1 MHASLYEDKQTNI
14 YIQTLTASLTANRL
28 TEAILTLSNFWG
40 TKLTTSPKDS
50 APYLWYGKIE
60 TPSCQKTKNW
70 ERLPQTP
77 KCYTIKYR
85 LKPPSNCYRHVCS
98 SKRKPYPPPPPL
110 PLSTAYTFAAKNLRL
125 HQSKWYPFIG
135 ISSPARKL
143 HSLGPV
149 KRPEDPNKNS
159 SITLFTIITCEA

>member
-50 APYLWYGKIE
+50 APYLWYGKIK
-60 TPSCQKTKNW
+60 TPSCQRTKNW

-85 LKPPSNCYRHVCS
+85 LKSPSNCYRHVCS
-98 SKRKPYPPPPPL
+98 SKRKPYPPVPAHPQRCTAGARHPPRAPAARRRPL
-110 PLSTAYTFAAKNLRL
+110 RRSRTRRPTRRPTPSTLNSLHLR
-125 HQSKWYPFIG
+125 S
-135 ISSPARKL
+135 
-143 HSLGPV
+143 
-149 KRPEDPNKNS
+149 
-159 SITLFTIITCEA
+159 

>member
-40 TKLTTSPKDS
+40 TKLTTSPKES
-50 APYLWYGKIE
+50 APYLWYGKIK
-60 TPSCQKTKNW
+60 TPSRQRTKNW

-85 LKPPSNCYRHVCS
+85 LIVTDTFAPLKENPT
-98 SKRKPYPPPPPL
+98 PPPPPL
-110 PLSTAYTFAAKNLRL
+110 PLSTAYTFVAK
-125 HQSKWYPFIG
+125 
-135 ISSPARKL
+135 ISGYTNQNDIPS
-143 HSLGPV
+143 
-149 KRPEDPNKNS
+149 
-159 SITLFTIITCEA
+159 